1 VAEQGNRAAIFDRR
15 FEVYGDA
22 EHFIIAWMRDAKPD
36 LSGQLG
42 TLIGAWSRSHFLFD
56 VEVTTYLRQL
66 WLDAV
71 DADYA
76 RQVIAGE
83 APGDRQK
90 AIEKSHDL
98 LLKHANFDKLRNT
111 FLPHMKI

>member
-1 VAEQGNRAAIFDRR
+1 
-15 FEVYGDA
+15 
-22 EHFIIAWMRDAKPD
+22 
-36 LSGQLG
+36 LSGQIAE
-42 TLIGAWSRSHFLFD
+42 LIGAWSRSHFLFD
-56 VEVTTYLRQL
+56 APVTTYLRQL

-71 DADYA
+71 DSDYA

-83 APGDRQK
+83 VPGDRQK
-90 AIEKSHDL
+90 AIEKYQEL